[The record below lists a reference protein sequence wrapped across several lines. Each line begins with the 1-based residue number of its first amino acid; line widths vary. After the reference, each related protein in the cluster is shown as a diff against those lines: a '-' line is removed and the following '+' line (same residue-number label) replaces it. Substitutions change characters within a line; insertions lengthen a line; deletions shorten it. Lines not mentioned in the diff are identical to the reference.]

1 MANEHDENVVHSVGL
16 YDNTQH
22 FWRETVRPHGEKE
35 RDGRER
41 NLEKRE
47 RGVCVTVSVA
57 VSECSRLV

>member
-1 MANEHDENVVHSVGL
+1 VANEHDENVVHSVGL

-35 RDGRER
+35 RDGRQR

-47 RGVCVTVSVA
+47 REGVTVSVA